1 MIILRQTKMSA
12 VYQYFHYFKID
23 FLIINNL
30 EKFWSNSKLL
40 KTKVQDDQV
49 RINYILQESGIQW
62 FVEKDCSDISH
73 CTVTGSTKDGITV
86 TLLSQD
92 IICRQSCQKDH
103 DYYIWHGRA
112 PRSSSSKEAKA
123 REGGVWLLCE
133 DWKRILHSS
142 SATGQNLINKLTK

>member
-1 MIILRQTKMSA
+1 MYYVVSL
-12 VYQYFHYFKID
+12 FFLD
-23 FLIINNL
+23 FLIVNL
-30 EKFWSNSKLL
+30 EKIWSNSKFLR
-40 KTKVQDDQV
+40 TKVQDDQV

-92 IICRQSCQKDH
+92 IICRQSCQKDY
-103 DYYIWHGRA
+103 DYYIWHGCA
-112 PRSSSSKEAKA
+112 SCSSSSKEAKA
-123 REGGVWLLCE
+123 REGVWLLHE

-142 SATGQNLINKLTK
+142 STTGQSLIGELTKQLIIML